1 MLLYI
6 IGFSRAGKSR
16 LAQNLASS
24 WQISAYDTDLVFCQ
38 EERTSIAE
46 YVKENGWN
54 AFRKRESEILMGS
67 PSLELDS
74 PSSNSTTC
82 SGVVAC
88 GGGIVEL
95 AQNRDFLR
103 SQRVLWLAPPLE
115 LLLSR
120 IKLAPSAYFQGK
132 SEAEI
137 ITEYHRRLPLYRD
150 CLAY

>member
-1 MLLYI
+1 M
-6 IGFSRAGKSR
+6 
-16 LAQNLASS
+16 AQYLASS
-24 WQISAYDTDLVFCQ
+24 WQIPAYDTDLIFC
-38 EERTSIAE
+38 EEASTSIAE
-46 YVKENGWN
+46 YVKEHGWN
-54 AFRKRESEILMGS
+54 AFRKRENEILMGS
-67 PSLELDS
+67 PSLEPDS
-74 PSSNSTTC
+74 PSSYSTC

-95 AQNRDFLR
+95 ALNREFLR

-115 LLLSR
+115 LLLYR
-120 IKLAPSAYFQGK
+120 ISLAPSAYFQGK